1 MFWIII
7 AIVVVVAIWMGIEAE
22 KAKAVLK
29 KNYELALQ
37 GNNKQQALA
46 AGRAYYSSIRKDKK
60 LTIYDEQA
68 IANDI
73 SVMNT

>member
-7 AIVVVVAIWMGIEAE
+7 AIVAAVAIFMGIEAE

-37 GNNKQQALA
+37 GNNKQHALA
-46 AGRAYYSSIRKDKK
+46 AGRAYYSSIRKDNK

>member
-1 MFWIII
+1 MFWTIVVIAVVI
-7 AIVVVVAIWMGIEAE
+7 VIFMSIAAEKNKAIV
-22 KAKAVLK
+22 K

-37 GNNKQQALA
+37 GGNKQLALA